1 VFIYRL
7 IQALEKRK
15 VDYAIAGGY
24 AVALHGAIRGTV
36 DIDLVLRLSKKNL
49 LTAEAALVDLGLQS
63 RLPLRASEVFDFR
76 EEYIRNKNLITWNF
90 INLNNPVAS
99 VDIIITEDLRKMK
112 VKRILVGDQILRVVS
127 IEDLIKMKKKSK
139 RPQDLE
145 DIKALRWLKK

>member
-7 IQALEKRK
+7 IQTLDKRR

-49 LTAEAALVDLGLQS
+49 LTAEDALKDIDLQS
-63 RLPLRASEVFDFR
+63 KLPLLAAEVFDFR
-76 EEYIRNKNLITWNF
+76 EEYIRNKNLIAWNF
-90 INLNNPVAS
+90 INLNNPAES
-99 VDIIITEDLRKMK
+99 VNIIITEDLRKMK

-127 IEDLIKMKKKSK
+127 IEDLIKMKKKSS

-145 DIKALRWLKK
+145 DIKALRRLKK

>member
-1 VFIYRL
+1 MFIYRL

-15 VDYAIAGGY
+15 VDCAIAGGY

-49 LTAEAALVDLGLQS
+49 LAAEAALKDIDLQS
-63 RLPLRASEVFDFR
+63 KLPLRAAEVFDFR
-76 EEYIRNKNLITWNF
+76 EEYIRNKNLIAWNF
-90 INLNNPVAS
+90 VNLNNPAES

-127 IEDLIKMKKKSK
+127 IEDLIKMKKKSS

-145 DIKALRWLKK
+145 DIKALRRLKK